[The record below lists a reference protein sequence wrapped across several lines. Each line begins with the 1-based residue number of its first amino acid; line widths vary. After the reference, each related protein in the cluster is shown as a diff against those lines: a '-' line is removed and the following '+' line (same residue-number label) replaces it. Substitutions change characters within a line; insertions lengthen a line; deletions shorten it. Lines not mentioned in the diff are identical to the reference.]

1 MNSDKVRAVNGDIV
15 IRSAEAGDIPGILE
29 IERECFDS
37 DAWSDDDFCY
47 RLAED
52 GFITLVAVGDGRLA
66 GYCAV
71 SAFYD
76 INVDSVAVSPDF
88 RRRGIA
94 RGLLLAAFE
103 GRSGKVFLEVRASNA
118 PAQAL
123 YKSMGFEK
131 ISERRN
137 YYDRPLEDAIIM
149 AADIGKITSCAEG
162 RQC

>member
-1 MNSDKVRAVNGDIV
+1 MSSDKVRAVNSNI
-15 IRSAEAGDIPGILE
+15 IFRSAEAGDIPYILE

-37 DAWSDDDFCY
+37 DAWNGDDFSY

-52 GFITLVAVGDGRLA
+52 GFITLVAVENCRVA

-103 GRSGKVFLEVRASNA
+103 GLSGKVFLEVRRSNA
-118 PAQAL
+118 PAIGL
-123 YKSMGFEK
+123 YEKMGFEK

-149 AADIGKITSCAEG
+149 AADIGKITSAAEG